1 MASKTVMTKKR
12 KRLRNCTAIL
22 ILFAWSNLTFAG
34 PETISAIIPWQ
45 GQGEIHVIAT
55 DKLRFQG
62 SIEGIMYLE
71 TVEGPLNEAF
81 IECPIVQELD
91 LVSEVTSA
99 TGNCTIVV
107 STDDSVFAELACRGM
122 QGYCVGEFELTG
134 GTGRFTG
141 ISGSGKM
148 TIRSPVH
155 ALAQDL
161 SDSSVLHVAAGILQI
176 PELTVTLP

>member
-1 MASKTVMTKKR
+1 M
-12 KRLRNCTAIL
+12 IL
-22 ILFAWSNLTFAG
+22 CAWSTLAFAAPE
-34 PETISAIIPWQ
+34 PETALVTWQ
-45 GQGEIHVIAT
+45 GQGEIHSVAL

-81 IECPIVQELD
+81 VECPIVQD
-91 LVSEVTSA
+91 IDIATEVTSA
-99 TGNCTIVV
+99 SGNCTIIV
-107 STDDSVFAELACRGM
+107 STEDSVFAELTCRGM
-122 QGYCVGEFELTG
+122 QGYCVGEFKLTG

-148 TIRSPVH
+148 TVRSPVH
-155 ALAQDL
+155 ALVQDGAE
-161 SDSSVLHVAAGILQI
+161 SSVLQVSSGILQL